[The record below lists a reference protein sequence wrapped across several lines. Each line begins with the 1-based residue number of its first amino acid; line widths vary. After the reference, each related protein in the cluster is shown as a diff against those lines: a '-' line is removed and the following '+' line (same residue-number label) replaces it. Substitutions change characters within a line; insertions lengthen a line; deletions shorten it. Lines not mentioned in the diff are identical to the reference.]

1 MPLAALIQH
10 EQWFR
15 ALIEQSSDA
24 IILLTGEGT
33 ILYASP
39 STARVTG
46 YAAEELVGM
55 NGFASV
61 HPDELERMPQRF
73 NNLLDHPGEVIT
85 VEYRLRHKD
94 GTWRW
99 MEGTMTNLLHDP
111 TIDAIVVNF
120 RDITERKQAEEERSQ
135 LLAREQ
141 AARMEAEAERRCVE
155 DLNRQLEAEK
165 DALRQTQQ
173 EAEARASELAAIFE
187 AMTEGIAVFDTRGE
201 YQYINAAYRSL
212 LDLEEDFDPALLLFD
227 NRIKWLAFRDPEGK
241 RLPQEQWPMF
251 RVLQGE
257 RLSGIHGIDLLCR
270 TYKGKDMIVN
280 ASGAPIRDAAGQI
293 VGGVVVFRDVTGQHR
308 LEQQLRDSERKL
320 RSLVESNI
328 LGMAVVDLDG
338 RIDDIND
345 WCVQLLGYRR
355 DELLSESFNWSQLV
369 PPENHEALELALTT
383 ILSTGTLPP
392 TEGEYLRKD
401 GSHVPVL
408 TAATLLDRERRLILG
423 VILDMS
429 EQKVA
434 ERRKQDF
441 LSMVSHELRTPLQ
454 SIMGFIEL
462 ALLYSGLLPRPLSPG
477 LEKPIGKI
485 EMVLKQAL
493 RQVDG
498 EARLVEELLDVSRLE
513 MHRFELSVQPYNLIA
528 IVQEA
533 VAGQQRAAPARLIEL
548 ALPLQEEV
556 PVIADAGRIGQ
567 VLTNYLTNALRY
579 SPSEQGVLVRLD
591 VEERIARVSVVD
603 QGPGLTPEQQEEIWE
618 RFYQAGPP
626 GYRGAE
632 GGLGLG
638 LHIVRSIVEQH
649 GGQAGVESRQGHGST
664 FWFTLPLADD
674 PLQA

>member
-24 IILLTGEGT
+24 IALVTAEGT

-39 STARVTG
+39 AIARVTG
-46 YAAEELVGM
+46 YTAEELVGT
-55 NGFASV
+55 NGFAFV
-61 HPDELERMPQRF
+61 HPDELERKPQRF
-73 NNLLDHPGEVIT
+73 NDLLDHPGKVIT
-85 VEYRLRHKD
+85 VEYRLHLKD
-94 GTWRW
+94 GSWRW
-99 MEGTMTNLLHDP
+99 MEGTATNLLHDP
-111 TIDAIVVNF
+111 VIGALVVNC

-165 DALRQTQQ
+165 DALRQTQR

-227 NRIKWLAFRDPEGK
+227 NRIKWLAFRDLEGK

-257 RLSGIHGIDLLCR
+257 RLSGIHRIDLLCR

-293 VGGVVVFRDVTGQHR
+293 VGGVVVFGDVTEQHL
-308 LEQQLRDSERKL
+308 LEQQLQDSERKL

-328 LGMAVVDLDG
+328 FGMIVSDAQG
-338 RIDDIND
+338 RIYEANE
-345 WCVQLLGYRR
+345 CFAQMLGYSR
-355 DELLSESFNWSQLV
+355 DELLSETFNWHQLT
-369 PPENHEALELALTT
+369 PPDYQDAQARITQT
-383 ILSTGTLPP
+383 ILSTGALPP
-392 TEGEYLRKD
+392 LERECLRKD
-401 GSHVPVL
+401 GGRVPVL
-408 TAATLLDRERRLILG
+408 VGATMIDQQRQRALV
-423 VILDMS
+423 VILDIS
-429 EQKVA
+429 EQKAA

-462 ALLYSGLLPRPLSPG
+462 ALLYSGLLPRPLSSG

-493 RQVDG
+493 RQVDI

-548 ALPLQEEV
+548 GLPLQEEV

-579 SPSEQGVLVRLD
+579 SPSEQRVLVRLD
-591 VEERIARVSVVD
+591 VEEHMARVSVVD
-603 QGPGLTPEQQEEIWE
+603 QGPGLTPEQREEIWE
-618 RFYQAGPP
+618 PFYQAGPP

>member
-24 IILLTGEGT
+24 IILLTAEGT

-39 STARVTG
+39 STTRVTG
-46 YAAEELVGM
+46 HTAEELVGS
-55 NGFASV
+55 NGFTFV
-61 HPDELERMPQRF
+61 HPDDLGYTQQRL
-73 NNLLDHPGEVIT
+73 NDLLDHAGEVIT

-94 GTWRW
+94 GSWRW

-111 TIDAIVVNF
+111 VIDAIVVNF

-187 AMTEGIAVFDTRGE
+187 AMTDGVVVSNSEGQARHT
-201 YQYINAAYRSL
+201 NAAFRAFFNLQADTDPESL
-212 LDLEEDFDPALLLFD
+212 LAHKRNAGAIPRDLEGRP
-227 NRIKWLAFRDPEGK
+227 
-241 RLPQEQWPMF
+241 LPKDQWAIS
-251 RVLQGE
+251 RVLHGE
-257 RLSGIHGIDLLCR
+257 RLSGTNTMDLMCR
-270 TYKGKDMIVN
+270 TSEEQDMYFN
-280 ASGAPIRDAAGQI
+280 ASGAPILDDAGQI
-293 VGGVVVFRDVTGQHR
+293 VGGVVVFRDVTERRR
-308 LEQQLRDSERKL
+308 LEQQLQDSERKL

-328 LGMAVVDLDG
+328 FGMIVSDAQG
-338 RIDDIND
+338 RIYEANE
-345 WCVQLLGYRR
+345 CFAQMLGYSR
-355 DELLSESFNWSQLV
+355 DELLSETFNWHQLS
-369 PPENHEALELALTT
+369 PPDYQDAQARITQT
-383 ILSTGTLPP
+383 ILSTGALPP
-392 TEGEYLRKD
+392 LERECLRKD
-401 GSHVPVL
+401 GGRVPVL
-408 TAATLLDRERRLILG
+408 VGATMIDQQQQRALV
-423 VILDMS
+423 VILDIS
-429 EQKVA
+429 EQKA
-434 ERRKQDF
+434 DERRKQDF

-462 ALLYSGLLPRPLSPG
+462 ALLYIGLLPRPLSPR

-493 RQVDG
+493 RQVDI

-513 MHRFELSVQPYNLIA
+513 THRFELSVQPYNLIA

-579 SPSEQGVLVRLD
+579 SPAEQDVLVRLD
-591 VEERIARVSVVD
+591 VAGRIARVSVVD

-618 RFYQAGPP
+618 PFYQAGPP

-649 GGQAGVESRQGHGST
+649 GGQAGVESRLGHGST

>member
-1 MPLAALIQH
+1 MMRPLAALIQR

-24 IILLTGEGT
+24 IVLFTADGT

-39 STARVTG
+39 STTRVTG
-46 YAAEELVGM
+46 RTAQELVGM
-55 NGFASV
+55 NGFAYV
-61 HPDELERMPQRF
+61 HPDELEYTRQRL
-73 NNLLDHPGEVIT
+73 NDLLGHAREVIT

-94 GTWRW
+94 GSWRW
-99 MEGTMTNLLHDP
+99 MEGTATNLFHDP
-111 TIDAIVVNF
+111 VIGALVVNF
-120 RDITERKQAEEERSQ
+120 RDITERKQAEEERAQ

-141 AARMEAEAERRCVE
+141 AARAEAEKERE
-155 DLNRQLEAEK
+155 
-165 DALRQTQQ
+165 ALRQARQ
-173 EAEARASELAAIFE
+173 EAETRASELAAIFE
-187 AMTEGIAVFDTRGE
+187 AMTDGVVVSNSEGQARHT
-201 YQYINAAYRSL
+201 NAAFRAFFNLQADTDPESL
-212 LDLEEDFDPALLLFD
+212 LAHKRNAGAIPRDLEGRP
-227 NRIKWLAFRDPEGK
+227 
-241 RLPQEQWPMF
+241 LPKDQWAIS
-251 RVLQGE
+251 RVLHGE
-257 RLSGIHGIDLLCR
+257 RLSGTNTMDLMCR
-270 TYKGKDMIVN
+270 TSEEQDMYFN
-280 ASGAPIRDAAGQI
+280 ASGAPIFDDAGQI
-293 VGGVVVFRDVTGQHR
+293 VGGVVVFRDVTER
-308 LEQQLRDSERKL
+308 RLLEQQFQSSERKL

-338 RIDDIND
+338 RIYDIND

-369 PPENHEALELALTT
+369 PPGNHEALELALTT

-392 TEGEYLRKD
+392 MEGEYLRKD

-429 EQKVA
+429 EQKAA

-462 ALLYSGLLPRPLSPG
+462 ALLYSGLLPRPLSSG

-493 RQVDG
+493 RQVDI

-579 SPSEQGVLVRLD
+579 SPPEQRVLVQLD
-591 VEERIARVSVVD
+591 VEEHMARVSVVD
-603 QGPGLTPEQQEEIWE
+603 QGPGLTPEQREEIWE
-618 RFYQAGPP
+618 PFYQAEPP

-649 GGQAGVESRQGHGST
+649 RGQAGVESRQGHGST

>member
-24 IILLTGEGT
+24 ITLVTAEGT

-39 STARVTG
+39 AIARVTG
-46 YAAEELVGM
+46 YTAEELVGT
-55 NGFASV
+55 NGFAFV
-61 HPDELERMPQRF
+61 HPDELERKPQRF
-73 NNLLDHPGEVIT
+73 NDLLDHPGKVIT
-85 VEYRLRHKD
+85 VEYRLRLKD
-94 GTWRW
+94 GSWRW
-99 MEGTMTNLLHDP
+99 MEGTATNLLHDP
-111 TIDAIVVNF
+111 VIGTLVVNC
-120 RDITERKQAEEERSQ
+120 RDITERKQAEEERAQ
-135 LLAREQ
+135 LLARE
-141 AARMEAEAERRCVE
+141 RELVHRLEAER
-155 DLNRQLEAEK
+155 
-165 DALRQTQQ
+165 DALRQAQQ

-212 LDLEEDFDPALLLFD
+212 LGLEEDFDPALLLFD
-227 NRIKWLAFRDPEGK
+227 NRVRWLAFRDLEGK

-251 RVLQGE
+251 RVLRGE
-257 RLSGIHGIDLLCR
+257 RLSGIHKMDLLCR
-270 TYKGKDMIVN
+270 TYKGEDMIVN

-293 VGGVVVFRDVTGQHR
+293 VGGVVVFRDVTEQHL
-308 LEQQLRDSERKL
+308 LEQQLQDSERKL
-320 RSLVESNI
+320 RSLLESNI
-328 LGMAVVDLDG
+328 LGVAVADLDG
-338 RIDDIND
+338 RIYDIND
-345 WCVQLLGYRR
+345 WFVQLLDYRR
-355 DELLSESFNWSQLV
+355 DELLSETFNWLQLV
-369 PPENHEALELALTT
+369 PPGCQEALEQVMKT
-383 ILSTGTLPP
+383 ILSTGALPP
-392 TEGEYLRKD
+392 SEGEYLRKD
-401 GSHVPVL
+401 GSRVPVL
-408 TAATLLDRERRLILG
+408 TAGTLLDRERRLMLA

-429 EQKVA
+429 EQKAA

-462 ALLYSGLLPRPLSPG
+462 ALLYSGLLPRPLSSG

-493 RQVDG
+493 RQVDI

-513 MHRFELSVQPYNLIA
+513 MQRFELSVQPYNLIA

-579 SPSEQGVLVRLD
+579 SPAEQRVLVRLD
-591 VEERIARVSVVD
+591 VEEHMARVSVVD
-603 QGPGLTPEQQEEIWE
+603 QGPGLTPEQQKEIWE

-649 GGQAGVESRQGHGST
+649 GGQAGVESRLGQGST
-664 FWFTLPLADD
+664 FWFTLLLADD
-674 PLQA
+674 SIQE